1 MSTEKGAFAVQDT
14 REMID
19 RLNLR
24 GRPLSKGHRR
34 IAEYIAQHYEKAV
47 FMTAAALGQQCS
59 VSESTVVRFASAM
72 GYEGYPE
79 MRDALS
85 SLVRQRLTSEQRFA
99 IASGIGEEDVLET
112 VLRNDEQN
120 IRKTI
125 EAVSRREFDDV
136 VSRLLGAR
144 RIYVMGLRSAA
155 PLAQFMYHYL
165 HQILDDVVLVS
176 NTTGDVFEEIARI
189 GEKDVLVGI
198 SYPRYSTRTLECMR
212 FARQNGAQVV
222 GFTDGDMSPL
232 REASDVCLCA
242 STDMAS
248 FVDSLAAP
256 LSLINALVVSV
267 GLHRREE
274 LAEHFKRLEGI
285 WNAHSVYIDKEHE

>member
-1 MSTEKGAFAVQDT
+1 MNDSHEL
-14 REMID
+14 ID

-24 GRPLSKGHRR
+24 GKPLSKGHRR
-34 IAEYIAQHYEKAV
+34 IAEYIAEHYDKAA
-47 FMTAAALGQQCS
+47 FMTVDALGKQVG
-59 VSESTVVRFASAM
+59 VSESTVVRFAVAM

-79 MRDALS
+79 LREALR
-85 SLVRQRLTSEQRFA
+85 SLARQSLTAEQRFA
-99 IASGIGEEDVLET
+99 IANEMDSSEVLRT
-112 VLRNDEQN
+112 VLKNDMQN
-120 IRKTI
+120 IRKTVEAVSESDFE
-125 EAVSRREFDDV
+125 EAVSR
-136 VSRLLGAR
+136 LQAAR

-165 HQILDDVVLVS
+165 HQIMDDVRIVQ

-189 GEKDVLVGI
+189 GSADVLVGI

-222 GFTDGDMSPL
+222 ALTDGEMSPL
-232 REASDVCLCA
+232 REVSDVCLCA

-256 LSLINALVVSV
+256 LSLINALIVSL
-267 GLHRREE
+267 GRSRHDE
-274 LAEHFKRLEGI
+274 LTSHFKRLEGI
-285 WNAHSVYIDKEHE
+285 WNAQSVYISERNE

>member
-1 MSTEKGAFAVQDT
+1 MRDT
-14 REMID
+14 KEIIQ

-24 GRPLSKGHRR
+24 GKALSKGHKR

-47 FMTAAALGQQCS
+47 FMTAAALGAECG

-72 GYEGYPE
+72 GYEGFPE
-79 MRDALS
+79 LREALS

-99 IASGIGEEDVLET
+99 IAAGMEQHDVLAT

-125 EAVSRREFDDV
+125 EAISQQEFDEV
-136 VSRLLGAR
+136 VNSLLTAR
-144 RIYVMGLRSAA
+144 RVYVMGLRSAA

-165 HQILDDVVLVS
+165 HQIMDEVVLVS

-189 GEKDVLVGI
+189 SEKDVLVGI
-198 SYPRYSTRTLECMR
+198 SYPRYSSRTLECMR
-212 FARQNGAQVV
+212 FARQNGAQVI
-222 GFTDGDMSPL
+222 GLTDGEMSPL
-232 REASDVCLCA
+232 HDAADLCLCA
-242 STDMAS
+242 CTDMAS

-256 LSLINALVVSV
+256 LSVINALVLSV

-274 LAEHFKRLEGI
+274 LAAHFKRLEGI
-285 WNAHSVYIDKEHE
+285 WNANSVYINKENE

>member
-1 MSTEKGAFAVQDT
+1 MQDART
-14 REMID
+14 IIQ

-24 GRPLSKGHRR
+24 GQPLSKGHRR
-34 IAEYIAQHYEKAV
+34 IAQYIAENYDKAV
-47 FMTAAALGQQCS
+47 FMTAAALGSACG

-79 MRDALS
+79 LRETLA
-85 SLVRQRLTSEQRFA
+85 SLVRQQLTSEQRFA
-99 IASGIGEEDVLET
+99 IASSIQERDVLST
-112 VLRNDEQN
+112 VLHNDEQN
-120 IRKTI
+120 IRKTV
-125 EAVSRREFDDV
+125 EALSQLDFDDV
-136 VSRLLGAR
+136 VSRLLAAR

-165 HQILDDVVLVS
+165 HQVLDDVKLVH

-189 GEKDVLVGI
+189 GEQDVLVGI
-198 SYPRYSTRTLECMR
+198 SFPRYSARTVECMR
-212 FARQNGAQVV
+212 FAKQNGAQVV
-222 GFTDGDMSPL
+222 GLTDGEMSPL
-232 REASDVCLCA
+232 HEAADVCLCA

-256 LSLINALVVSV
+256 LSVINALVVSV

-274 LAEHFKRLEGI
+274 LGAHFKRLENI
-285 WNAHSVYIDKEHE
+285 WNAHSVYIDKKES

>member
-1 MSTEKGAFAVQDT
+1 MQGGKITVQNT
-14 REMID
+14 QEIIE

-24 GRPLSKGHRR
+24 GKPLSKGHRR
-34 IAEYIAQHYEKAV
+34 IASFIAEHYEKAV
-47 FMTAAALGQQCS
+47 FMTAAALGAECG

-79 MRDALS
+79 LREALS
-85 SLVRQRLTSEQRFA
+85 SLVRQHLTSEQRFA
-99 IASGIGEEDVLET
+99 IASGMDQHNVLAH

-125 EAVSRREFDDV
+125 EAISQAEFDDV
-136 VSRLLGAR
+136 VERLLGAR

-165 HQILDDVVLVS
+165 HQIMDDVVLVS

-189 GEKDVLVGI
+189 GQQDVLVGI
-198 SYPRYSTRTLECMR
+198 SYPRYSARTLECMR

-222 GFTDGDMSPL
+222 GMTDGDMSPL
-232 REASDVCLCA
+232 REVSDVCLCA

-256 LSLINALVVSV
+256 LSVINALIVSV
-267 GLHRREE
+267 GLHRRDE
-274 LAEHFKRLEGI
+274 LSDHFKRLEGI
-285 WNAHSVYIDKEHE
+285 WNAHSVYISKEHE

>member
-1 MSTEKGAFAVQDT
+1 MQDT

-24 GRPLSKGHRR
+24 GKALSKGHRR

-47 FMTAAALGQQCS
+47 FMTAAALGAECG

-79 MRDALS
+79 LREALS
-85 SLVRQRLTSEQRFA
+85 GLVRQRLTSEQRFA
-99 IASGIGEEDVLET
+99 IASGLKEHAVLET

-125 EAVSRREFDDV
+125 EGISQEMFDDV
-136 VSRLLGAR
+136 VGRLLGAR
-144 RIYVMGLRSAA
+144 RVYVMGLRSAA

-165 HQILDDVVLVS
+165 HQIMDEVVLVG

-189 GEKDVLVGI
+189 SDKDVLVGI
-198 SYPRYSTRTLECMR
+198 SFPRYSSRTLECMR

-222 GFTDGDMSPL
+222 GLTDGEMSPL
-232 REASDVCLCA
+232 REVADVCLCA

-256 LSLINALVVSV
+256 LSVINALVVSV

-274 LAEHFKRLEGI
+274 LAAHFKRLEGI

>member
-1 MSTEKGAFAVQDT
+1 MTVQDT
-14 REMID
+14 QEIID

-34 IAEYIAQHYEKAV
+34 IASFIAQHYEKAG
-47 FMTAAALGQQCS
+47 FMMAAALGAECG
-59 VSESTVVRFASAM
+59 VSESTVVRFAAAM

-79 MRDALS
+79 LREALS

-99 IASGIGEEDVLET
+99 IASGMDQHNVLGQ

-125 EAVSRREFDDV
+125 EGLSQAEFDDV
-136 VSRLLGAR
+136 VDRLLGAR

-165 HQILDDVVLVS
+165 HQIMDDTVLVA

-189 GEKDVLVGI
+189 GAEDVLVGI
-198 SYPRYSTRTLECMR
+198 SFPRYSARTLECMR

-222 GFTDGDMSPL
+222 GLTDGDMSPL
-232 REASDVCLCA
+232 REVSDVCLCA

-256 LSLINALVVSV
+256 LSVINALVVSV

>member
-1 MSTEKGAFAVQDT
+1 VQDART
-14 REMID
+14 IIQ

-24 GRPLSKGHRR
+24 GQPLSKGHRR
-34 IAEYIAQHYEKAV
+34 IAQYIAENYEKAV
-47 FMTAAALGQQCS
+47 FMTAAALGSACG

-79 MRDALS
+79 LRETLA
-85 SLVRQRLTSEQRFA
+85 SLVRQQLTSEQRFA
-99 IASGIGEEDVLET
+99 IASTLQERDVLST
-112 VLRNDEQN
+112 VLHNDEQN
-120 IRKTI
+120 IRKTV
-125 EAVSRREFDDV
+125 EALSQLDFDDV
-136 VSRLLGAR
+136 VSRLLAAR

-165 HQILDDVVLVS
+165 HQVLDDVKLVH

-189 GEKDVLVGI
+189 GEQDVLFGI
-198 SYPRYSTRTLECMR
+198 SFPRYSARTLECMR
-212 FARQNGAQVV
+212 FAKQNGAQVV
-222 GFTDGDMSPL
+222 GLTDGEMSPL
-232 REASDVCLCA
+232 HEAADVCLCA
-242 STDMAS
+242 NTDMAS

-256 LSLINALVVSV
+256 LSVINALVVSV

-285 WNAHSVYIDKEHE
+285 WNAHSVYIDKKES

>member
-1 MSTEKGAFAVQDT
+1 MQDT
-14 REMID
+14 REMIE

-24 GRPLSKGHRR
+24 GKALSKGHRR

-47 FMTAAALGQQCS
+47 FMTAAALGAECG

-79 MRDALS
+79 LREALS
-85 SLVRQRLTSEQRFA
+85 GLVRQRLTSEQRFA
-99 IASGIGEEDVLET
+99 IASGLKEHAVLET

-125 EAVSRREFDDV
+125 EGISQKQFEAV
-136 VSRLLGAR
+136 VSLLLNAR
-144 RIYVMGLRSAA
+144 RVYVMGLRSAA

-165 HQILDDVVLVS
+165 HQIMDEVVLVG

-189 GEKDVLVGI
+189 SEKDVLVGI
-198 SYPRYSTRTLECMR
+198 SFPRYSSRTLECMR

-222 GFTDGDMSPL
+222 GLTDGDMSPL
-232 REASDVCLCA
+232 REVADLCLCA

-256 LSLINALVVSV
+256 LSVINALVVSV

-274 LAEHFKRLEGI
+274 LADHFKRLEGI

>member
-1 MSTEKGAFAVQDT
+1 MQNT

-24 GRPLSKGHRR
+24 GKALSKGHRR
-34 IAEYIAQHYEKAV
+34 IAEYIAQHYDKAV
-47 FMTAAALGQQCS
+47 FMTAAALGEKCG
-59 VSESTVVRFASAM
+59 VSESTVVRFAMAM

-79 MRDALS
+79 LREALS

-99 IASGIGEEDVLET
+99 IASGIEQRDVLQT

-120 IRKTI
+120 IRKTV
-125 EAVSRREFDDV
+125 EAISRVEFDDV
-136 VSRLLGAR
+136 VQRLLAAR

-165 HQILDDVVLVS
+165 HQIMDDVVLVS

-189 GEKDVLVGI
+189 SEKDVLVGI
-198 SYPRYSTRTLECMR
+198 SFPRYSTRTVECMR

-222 GFTDGDMSPL
+222 GLTDGEMSPL
-232 REASDVCLCA
+232 REVADVCLCA

-256 LSLINALVVSV
+256 LSVINALVVSV

-274 LAEHFKRLEGI
+274 LASHFKRLEGI
-285 WNAHSVYIDKEHE
+285 WNAHSVYINKEHE

>member
-1 MSTEKGAFAVQDT
+1 VQDT
-14 REMID
+14 RTIIQ

-24 GRPLSKGHRR
+24 GKPLSKGHRR
-34 IAEYIAQHYEKAV
+34 IAEYIAEHYEKAV
-47 FMTAAALGQQCS
+47 FMTAAALGAACG
-59 VSESTVVRFASAM
+59 VSESTVVRFATAM

-79 MRDALS
+79 LRETLA
-85 SLVRQRLTSEQRFA
+85 SLVRQQLTSEQRFA
-99 IASGIGEEDVLET
+99 IASSIQERDVLST
-112 VLRNDEQN
+112 VLHNDETN
-120 IRKTI
+120 IRKTM
-125 EAVSRREFDDV
+125 EDLSQQDFDNV
-136 VSRLLGAR
+136 VQRLLHAR

-165 HQILDDVVLVS
+165 HQILDDVVLVH

-198 SYPRYSTRTLECMR
+198 SFPRYSARTLECMR
-212 FARQNGAQVV
+212 FAKQNGAQVV
-222 GFTDGDMSPL
+222 GLTDGDMSPL
-232 REASDVCLCA
+232 HEAADVCLCA

-256 LSLINALVVSV
+256 LSVINALVVSV

-274 LAEHFKRLEGI
+274 LGAHFKRLEGI
-285 WNAHSVYIDKEHE
+285 WNAHSVYIDKKES

>member
-1 MSTEKGAFAVQDT
+1 MQDT
-14 REMID
+14 REIIE

-24 GRPLSKGHRR
+24 GKPLSKGHRR
-34 IAEYIAQHYEKAV
+34 IASFIAEHYEKAV
-47 FMTAAALGQQCS
+47 FMTAAALGAECG

-79 MRDALS
+79 LREALS
-85 SLVRQRLTSEQRFA
+85 SLVRQHLTSEQRFA
-99 IASGIGEEDVLET
+99 IASGMDQHNVLAH

-120 IRKTI
+120 IRKTM
-125 EAVSRREFDDV
+125 EDLSQQDFDNV
-136 VSRLLGAR
+136 VQRLLHAR

-165 HQILDDVVLVS
+165 HQIMDDVVLVS

-189 GEKDVLVGI
+189 GQQDVLVGI
-198 SYPRYSTRTLECMR
+198 SYPRYSARTLECMR

-222 GFTDGDMSPL
+222 GMTDGDMSPL
-232 REASDVCLCA
+232 REVSDVCLCA

-256 LSLINALVVSV
+256 LSVINALIVSV
-267 GLHRREE
+267 GLHRRDE
-274 LAEHFKRLEGI
+274 LSDHFKRLEGI
-285 WNAHSVYIDKEHE
+285 WNAHSVYISKEHE

>member
-1 MSTEKGAFAVQDT
+1 MRDT
-14 REMID
+14 KEIIQ

-24 GRPLSKGHRR
+24 GKALSKGHKR

-47 FMTAAALGQQCS
+47 FMTAAALGAECG

-72 GYEGYPE
+72 GYEGFPE
-79 MRDALS
+79 LREALS

-99 IASGIGEEDVLET
+99 IAAGMEQHDVLAT

-125 EAVSRREFDDV
+125 EAISQQEFDEV
-136 VSRLLGAR
+136 VNSLLSAR

-155 PLAQFMYHYL
+155 PLARFMYHYL
-165 HQILDDVVLVS
+165 HQILDEVVLV

-189 GEKDVLVGI
+189 SEKDVLVGI
-198 SYPRYSTRTLECMR
+198 SYPRYSSRTLECMR
-212 FARQNGAQVV
+212 FARQNGAQVI
-222 GFTDGDMSPL
+222 GLTDGDMSPL
-232 REASDVCLCA
+232 HDAADLCLCA
-242 STDMAS
+242 CTDMAS

-256 LSLINALVVSV
+256 LSVINALVLSV

-274 LAEHFKRLEGI
+274 LAAHFKRLEGI
-285 WNAHSVYIDKEHE
+285 WTANSVYINKENE

>member
-1 MSTEKGAFAVQDT
+1 MQDQQNT
-14 REMID
+14 LIQ

-34 IAEYIAQHYEKAV
+34 IAEYIVQNYDKAV
-47 FMTAAALGQQCS
+47 FMTAAALGAACS
-59 VSESTVVRFASAM
+59 VSESTVVRFATAM

-79 MRDALS
+79 LRERLS
-85 SLVRQRLTSEQRFA
+85 SLVRQQLTSEQRFA
-99 IASGIGEEDVLET
+99 IASSIQESDILST
-112 VLRNDEQN
+112 VLHNDEQN
-120 IRKTI
+120 IRKTV
-125 EAVSRREFDDV
+125 EELSRQDFEDV
-136 VSRLLGAR
+136 VRRLLGAR

-165 HQILDDVVLVS
+165 HQILDDVVLVH

-198 SYPRYSTRTLECMR
+198 SFPRYSTRTLECMR
-212 FARQNGAQVV
+212 FAKQNGAQVV
-222 GFTDGDMSPL
+222 GLTDGDMSPL
-232 REASDVCLCA
+232 HEAADVCLCA
-242 STDMAS
+242 STDMSS

-256 LSLINALVVSV
+256 LSVINALTVSV
-267 GLHRREE
+267 GLRRREE

-285 WNAHSVYIDKEHE
+285 WNAHSVYIDKKES